1 MLRTCRWVSP
11 PSFFAVP
18 HLTQFFLSSCWLPSF
33 FWLFFMSLHHGNN
46 LTFHTLRFKKII
58 SRKSI
63 DSWRFYVFKVYHMYF
78 KLLSY
83 RKVHQRLPPPI
94 IELCWKCLFPS
105 LLFCFT
111 FRKFTECVLL
121 FLCDGVC
128 VQEVLVEQRTALT
141 DMLQQLLKHK
151 EQREQELQQ
160 VLVRKLKHIYKF
172 VGMLQSSTD
181 DGEWNGSLSAMSLNF
196 TNSQQLSRGN
206 RLI

>member
-83 RKVHQRLPPPI
+83 RKVHQRLPP
-94 IELCWKCLFPS
+94 LS
-105 LLFCFT
+105 LNCAGNVSFLLYSF
-111 FRKFTECVLL
+111 VLL
-121 FLCDGVC
+121 LGNLLMSVHCYFYVMGFVC
-128 VQEVLVEQRTALT
+128 RRFWWSSA
-141 DMLQQLLKHK
+141 QLSL
-151 EQREQELQQ
+151 
-160 VLVRKLKHIYKF
+160 ICC
-172 VGMLQSSTD
+172 SSC
-181 DGEWNGSLSAMSLNF
+181 WNIR
-196 TNSQQLSRGN
+196 SRGN
-206 RLI
+206 RSCSRFWWGN